1 MPRSYWA
8 VFLILILAV
17 GVIVAAEERD
27 VPGDQRP
34 IELVDILKWNTIR
47 TAILSPDGSWFAY
60 QVAPVEGNGEVV
72 VRSTRGTTEHRFPIG
87 VPAGGGRGRRGGRGA
102 APRNLQ
108 FSEDSRWVAFFS
120 YPTQRATRR
129 ARANRSG
136 PRPSNSV
143 VLVDLNSEDKLEF
156 EKAKSFSFS
165 GENPRWFAVHMNS
178 PQSGGGA
185 AAAGRRAGGGRTGAD
200 GPGGANADR
209 PIGSDLILRDLSNGQ
224 QLNVGNV
231 GSYAFNKPGSHLA
244 WSVDTQDQIGNGI
257 QLRDLDSGIVRGLD
271 SSKAFYRRLNWNKEG
286 DALAVLKGL
295 KHEDYEDDKLI
306 SVIAWNGLGN
316 TSPDR
321 VEYDPHSDNSFPA
334 EMSISPNRNPTW
346 TEDQKGIVFGIHDI
360 EKKKPELDRQGR
372 RGRRQASDQE
382 EGDDAEDGQEETP
395 GAGRGGGPDEPES
408 PSLVIWHWKDS
419 RLQPQQQVQETRD
432 KNFSYLSIYRVD
444 ENKFV
449 RLADESLRNV
459 TPAPRDRFAVGTD
472 IREYERDGTL
482 DGRRYSDIYVVDMKT
497 GQRKLALQKNR
508 WSFGPSSEGDYILYY
523 EGGHYFSYDMRTGR
537 SNNITQRVDTSFVDT
552 EDDHNVVQPPIRP
565 VGWIK
570 GGQSVLLSDDWDIWN
585 VRADG
590 SGGENLTLNGK
601 EEQIRWSRRFR
612 LDPDEEGIDLN
623 GLYLGPYGEWT
634 KKAGLARLDS
644 KPGPSM
650 LRWDDASFGRLIKA
664 KNSNVFAYTRADF
677 DEYDDY
683 HFVDADFGEATRLSD
698 ANPQQAEYKW
708 SSGVRLINYESK
720 KGVKHQ
726 GALFLPADY
735 EEGKSYPT
743 VVYIYERLS
752 QGLNQYDV
760 PRTGGFGRSVY
771 TSRGYAVL
779 MPDISYTVNDPGM
792 SSVWS
797 VLPAL
802 EAAIE
807 TGVVD
812 RAKVGIHGHS
822 WGGYQ
827 TSFLITQ
834 TKAFAAAI
842 AGAPLTNMISMYSSV
857 YWNSGSANQPIFESS
872 QGRFTGGYLDVPEA
886 YARNS
891 PVYFAQ
897 NVETPLL
904 LLHNDKDGAVDFNQ
918 GVEYYNTLRRLNKPV
933 IMLEYVGENHGLR
946 EPKNRKDYSLRMME
960 FFDHHLKGVEAPEW
974 LAKGITHLDHPDHLE
989 EKARSI
995 MPKPKPRKERPERKD
1010 PR

>member
-8 VFLILILAV
+8 IFLILILAV
-17 GVIVAAEERD
+17 GIVVAAEERD
-27 VPGDQRP
+27 VPGDKRP

-47 TAILSPDGSWFAY
+47 TAILSPDGNWFAY
-60 QVAPVEGNGEVV
+60 QVAPTEGDGEVV

-87 VPAGGGRGRRGGRGA
+87 VPAGGGRGRRGGGA

-120 YPTQRATRR
+120 YPTQRATRQ

-136 PRPSNSV
+136 PPPSNSV
-143 VLVDLNSEDKLEF
+143 VLVDLNTADKLEF

-165 GENPRWFAVHMNS
+165 GENPRWFAIHMNS
-178 PQSGGGA
+178 PQAGGGA
-185 AAAGRRAGGGRTGAD
+185 AGRGAGGGRGDAD
-200 GPGGANADR
+200 DADSDQ
-209 PIGSDLILRDLSNGQ
+209 PIGSDMILRDLSNGQ

-231 GSYAFNKPGSHLA
+231 GSYEFNKMGNHLA
-244 WSVDTQDQIGNGI
+244 WTVDTQDQIGNGI

-271 SSKAFYRRLNWNKEG
+271 SGKAFYRRLNWNKEG
-286 DALAVLKGL
+286 DALAVLKGV

-316 TSPDR
+316 GTPSRID
-321 VEYDPHSDNSFPA
+321 YDPHSDSSFPS
-334 EMSISPNRNPTW
+334 EMSISPNRNASW

-360 EKKKPELDRQGR
+360 EKKKPEPER
-372 RGRRQASDQE
+372 RGGGRQDQAAAETE
-382 EGDDAEDGQEETP
+382 EGDEGDDSERARGP
-395 GAGRGGGPDEPES
+395 GGKPDEPES
-408 PSLVIWHWKDS
+408 PSLVIWHWQDA
-419 RLQPQQQVQETRD
+419 RLQPQQQVQESRD

-444 ENKFV
+444 DKKFV
-449 RLADESLRNV
+449 RLADQNLRTV
-459 TPAPRDRFAVGTD
+459 TPAPRDQFAVGTD
-472 IREYERDGTL
+472 ISKYERDGSL

-497 GQRKLALQKNR
+497 GKRKLALEKNR
-508 WSFGPSSEGDYILYY
+508 WSFGPSSEGDHILYY
-523 EGGHYFSYDMRTGR
+523 EGGHYFAYDMRNGR
-537 SNNITQRVDTSFVDT
+537 SSNITEKVNTSFVDV

-565 VGWIK
+565 VGWVK

-590 SGGENLTLNGK
+590 SGGENLTLTGK
-601 EEQIRWSRRFR
+601 KEQIRWSRRFR
-612 LDPDEEGIDLN
+612 IDPNEEGIDLD
-623 GLYLGPYGEWT
+623 GAFLSAYGEWT
-634 KKAGLARLDS
+634 KKAGFARLDG
-644 KPGPSM
+644 KPGPTM
-650 LRWDDASFGRLIKA
+650 LKWDDASFGRLIKA
-664 KNSNVFAYTRADF
+664 KNADAFVLTRADF
-677 DEYDDY
+677 DEYADY
-683 HFVDADFGEATRLSD
+683 HFVNADFGEGRRLTD
-698 ANPQQAEYKW
+698 ANAQQAEYKW

-726 GALFLPADY
+726 GALYLPADY

-743 VVYIYERLS
+743 IVYIYERLS

-760 PRTGGFGRSVY
+760 PRTGGFSRSIY

-779 MPDISYTVNDPGM
+779 TPDISYTVNDPGM

-807 TGVVD
+807 TGIVD
-812 RAKVGIHGHS
+812 RAKVGLHGHS

-933 IMLEYVGENHGLR
+933 IMLQYVGENHGLR
-946 EPKNRKDYSLRMME
+946 EPRNRKDYSVRMME
-960 FFDHHLKGVEAPEW
+960 FFDHHLKEVEAPEW
-974 LAKGITHLDHPDHLE
+974 LAQGISHLDHPDHLE
-989 EKARSI
+989 ERARSI
-995 MPKPKPRKERPERKD
+995 MPKPEARKEKPDSKD
-1010 PR
+1010 PL